1 MSLEH
6 GFLKYVVMTPLTVV
20 GFASMY
26 VYGGAILTVFNSLGF
41 AFSGNLMDALLEY
54 FFYSALPPTSIE
66 HVFTQ
71 VIVGT
76 LAAGI
81 KWYIAMS
88 KIRSGS
94 W

>member
-1 MSLEH
+1 MSLER
-6 GFLKYVVMTPLTVV
+6 GFLKYVVMTPLTAV

-26 VYGGAILTVFNSLGF
+26 VYGGVIFTFLNSFKF
-41 AFSGNLMDALLEY
+41 AFSGNFMDALLEY

-66 HVFTQ
+66 HVFLQ
-71 VIVGT
+71 VAVGT

-88 KIRSGS
+88 KIRSRS